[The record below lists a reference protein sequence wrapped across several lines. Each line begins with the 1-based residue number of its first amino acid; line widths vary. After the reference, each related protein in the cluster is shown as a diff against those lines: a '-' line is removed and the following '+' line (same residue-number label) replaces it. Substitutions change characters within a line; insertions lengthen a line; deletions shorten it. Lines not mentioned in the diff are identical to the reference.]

1 MVQRPTIAGGLVA
14 EPPVRGKSLADQVYE
29 RILEQIVS
37 GQLAEGIR
45 LPPEVELAPAFD
57 VSRSTLRQAL
67 GRLQADGLIV
77 SRRGSGSYVGRRPP
91 PDILNLQAIGGA
103 PELFRSFELRIT
115 LEGDAAGLAAIRH
128 READLVEIAA
138 ALQEQERS
146 MDRSG
151 APLRELI
158 VTVNK
163 ADLRFHRAVAA
174 ACGNELFTGAID
186 MLNEAVLASWILWE
200 QLSKPSYERLWD
212 IVLDEHRQVF
222 EAIADRD
229 AERARRAMRHHL
241 HHGRARI
248 LGDFPQWRTPDDGA
262 MPPVVDLHV
271 TDPDSPNEEIQT
283 PSPTRSTR
291 SEEPA

>member
-1 MVQRPTIAGGLVA
+1 MVLRPTIAGGLVA

-45 LPPEVELAPAFD
+45 LPPEVELARAFD

-128 READLVEIAA
+128 QEADLAEMAA

-222 EAIADRD
+222 EAIAERN

-262 MPPVVDLHV
+262 MPPVVDLRV
-271 TDPDSPNEEIQT
+271 AGANPRGDEVKT
-283 PSPTRSTR
+283 PSPTPSTR

>member
-1 MVQRPTIAGGLVA
+1 M
-14 EPPVRGKSLADQVYE
+14 YE

-45 LPPEVELAPAFD
+45 LPPEVELARAFD

-115 LEGDAAGLAAIRH
+115 LEGDAAGLAAVRH
-128 READLVEIAA
+128 QETAEMAA
-138 ALQEQERS
+138 ALEEHGRS

-163 ADLRFHRAVAA
+163 ADLRSTAPSRLPAA
-174 ACGNELFTGAID
+174 TNCSP
-186 MLNEAVLASWILWE
+186 V
-200 QLSKPSYERLWD
+200 PS
-212 IVLDEHRQVF
+212 
-222 EAIADRD
+222 
-229 AERARRAMRHHL
+229 
-241 HHGRARI
+241 
-248 LGDFPQWRTPDDGA
+248 TC
-262 MPPVVDLHV
+262 
-271 TDPDSPNEEIQT
+271 
-283 PSPTRSTR
+283 
-291 SEEPA
+291 

>member
-1 MVQRPTIAGGLVA
+1 MVLRPTTSGTLVA
-14 EPPVRGKSLADQVYE
+14 EPPVRAKSLADQVYE

-37 GQLAEGIR
+37 GQLAEGTR
-45 LPPEVELAPAFD
+45 LPPEIELARAFD

-91 PDILNLQAIGGA
+91 PDILNLQSTGGV
-103 PELFRSFELRIT
+103 PGLFRSFELRIT

-128 READLVEIAA
+128 KEADLVEIAA
-138 ALQEQERS
+138 ALREQERS
-146 MDRSG
+146 MDRAG

-163 ADLRFHRAVAA
+163 ADLRFHRGVAA

-186 MLNEAVLASWILWE
+186 TLNEAVLASWILWE
-200 QLSKPSYERLWD
+200 QLSKPSYGRLWD
-212 IVLDEHRQVF
+212 IVLDEHRQVY

-241 HHGRARI
+241 HQGRARI
-248 LGDFPQWRTPDDGA
+248 LGDSPQWRTPDDGA
-262 MPPVVDLHV
+262 MPPVVDLRV
-271 TDPDSPNEEIQT
+271 DGVNSQDDEIPSST
-283 PSPTRSTR
+283 PSARSGEPT
-291 SEEPA
+291 